1 MEFLRA
7 ALADGE
13 RPATEVLTEATAL
26 GIAERTLRRARKV
39 LGLRHCSEPRSAS
52 KVIS

>member
-13 RPATEVLTEATAL
+13 RPATEVLTEGTTL
-26 GIAERTLRRARKV
+26 GIAEMTLRRARKV
-39 LGLRHCSEPRSAS
+39 IDVNYSCRQ
-52 KVIS
+52 K